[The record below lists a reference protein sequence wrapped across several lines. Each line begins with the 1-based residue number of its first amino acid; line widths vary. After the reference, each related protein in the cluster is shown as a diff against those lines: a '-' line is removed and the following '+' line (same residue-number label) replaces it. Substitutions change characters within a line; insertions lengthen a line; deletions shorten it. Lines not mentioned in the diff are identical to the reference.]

1 MLVLDVWSPGPT
13 FAIRSWSRA
22 ELVMLLFSSAK
33 VGFAF
38 LQLDCA
44 QLDFTLSL
52 HGLSHSELLSP
63 AWGSTCFGPSLS
75 ASDLEALEVFSPPQG
90 LALLGLLLLL
100 VAVSKSDLLLF
111 AVDFLGSDS
120 LPLLQSSSRLGI
132 LPFVLSIANLDSSMI
147 TFDFSCPELLFSLQ
161 NLNYL
166 GLFLPISGVG

>member
-1 MLVLDVWSPGPT
+1 
-13 FAIRSWSRA
+13 
-22 ELVMLLFSSAK
+22 MLLFSSGK

-38 LQLDCA
+38 LQLDRA

-52 HGLSHSELLSP
+52 HGLSHSESLSP
-63 AWGSTCFGPSLS
+63 AWGSTCFGPLLS
-75 ASDLEALEVFSPPQG
+75 ASDPAALEVFSPLHG

-111 AVDFLGSDS
+111 ALDFLGSDS

-132 LPFVLSIANLDSSMI
+132 LPLVLSKASLHLSMI
-147 TFDFSCPELLFSLQ
+147 TFDFSCLELLFSLQ